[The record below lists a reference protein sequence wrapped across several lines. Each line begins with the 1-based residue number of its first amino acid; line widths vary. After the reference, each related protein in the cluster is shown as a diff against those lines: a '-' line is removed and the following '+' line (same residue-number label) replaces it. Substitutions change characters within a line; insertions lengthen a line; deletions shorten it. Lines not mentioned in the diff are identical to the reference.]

1 MNLVVGIFYL
11 GLTSALAGP
20 LDDTWTPV
28 DLPVVE
34 NYWTKSAVRLE
45 QREGTVVFLKGVYAH
60 PGRDEN
66 AYWGMPLD
74 PSLTWWL
81 HTHAAP
87 ASGDKVLE
95 GTQLVD
101 GRLRYPLAWLERE
114 EKLAVVTGML
124 KLKLHDLDVLEAL
137 RARSDIT
144 IHKVFKRQRLVLLA
158 VAPGVPLLEIVQSLR
173 QNSAIKRA
181 ELDLLYHFAQAH

>member
-34 NYWTKSAVRLE
+34 HDWTKSAVRLE

-60 PGRDEN
+60 AGRDEN
-66 AYWGMPLD
+66 AFWGMPLD
-74 PSLTWWL
+74 PSLAWWL

-87 ASGDKVLE
+87 ASGDKLLA

-101 GRLRYPLAWLERE
+101 GRLRYPVAWLERE

-124 KLKLHDLDVLEAL
+124 KLKLHDLDVLEVW
-137 RARSDIT
+137 RERSDIT

-158 VAPGVPLLEIVQSLR
+158 VAPGVPLLELVESLR

-181 ELDLLYHFAQAH
+181 ELDLLYHFARAH